1 MDTIYLVEYDL
12 ITDHL
17 VIIHLCKQFDEDYD
31 ETMYI
36 GSDMEDQYGY
46 FLEDVYLDEPIFN
59 STTCLQY
66 FTDNIDNVE
75 NSIVNSKSFEFFKSI
90 KK

>member
-1 MDTIYLVEYDL
+1 MDAIYLIEYDL

-17 VIIHLCKQFDEDYD
+17 VIIQLCKQFDEDYD
-31 ETMYI
+31 EMMYI
-36 GSDMEDQYGY
+36 GSDIDDQYGY
-46 FLEDVYLDEPIFN
+46 LMGDIVLDEPIFN